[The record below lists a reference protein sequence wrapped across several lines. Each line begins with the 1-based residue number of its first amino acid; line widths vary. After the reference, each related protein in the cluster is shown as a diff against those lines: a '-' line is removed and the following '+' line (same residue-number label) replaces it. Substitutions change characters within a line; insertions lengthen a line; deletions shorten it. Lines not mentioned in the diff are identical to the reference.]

1 LTIIDIKTK
10 IDRVL
15 AVENSIWVM
24 LGRDREIS
32 MAFHRCSMSSYPYL
46 LLPLWAR
53 HFSLDTRLG
62 LYYNIDTIE
71 RRGCQQRLRAGCNG
85 RAGLPEERASMLQI
99 SINQSEGTALY
110 LQLVRQLRYLIATRR
125 LAPGDELPPVR
136 VLAQQLVINPN
147 TVVRA
152 YRELEAAGLIYT
164 RRGAGTYVSD
174 RPVPYSD
181 GERRRILSERLDTV
195 VVESRNLGYSLE
207 EVVELLR
214 ERDRALRI
222 ESGLDG
228 QKEEEQH
235 GKP

>member
-1 LTIIDIKTK
+1 
-10 IDRVL
+10 
-15 AVENSIWVM
+15 
-24 LGRDREIS
+24 
-32 MAFHRCSMSSYPYL
+32 
-46 LLPLWAR
+46 
-53 HFSLDTRLG
+53 
-62 LYYNIDTIE
+62 
-71 RRGCQQRLRAGCNG
+71 
-85 RAGLPEERASMLQI
+85 MLQI

-110 LQLVRQLRYLIATRR
+110 LQLVRQLRHLIATRR

-152 YRELEAAGLIYT
+152 YRELEAVGLIYT

-174 RPVPYSD
+174 GPIPYSD

-195 VVESRNLGYSLE
+195 VVESRNLRYSLE
-207 EVVELLR
+207 EVVGLLR

-222 ESGLDG
+222 ESGPDG
-228 QKEEEQH
+228 QKEEKQH